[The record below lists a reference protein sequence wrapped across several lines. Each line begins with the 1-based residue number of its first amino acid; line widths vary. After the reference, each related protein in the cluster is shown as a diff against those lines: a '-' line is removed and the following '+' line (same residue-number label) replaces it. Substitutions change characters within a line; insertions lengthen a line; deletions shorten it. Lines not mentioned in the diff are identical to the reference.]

1 MLRVLHNNV
10 TSIVLLMVHVD
21 ALSRESGEGSRST
34 EADWMDENTRVSDNK
49 WTSSRT
55 TFWTEGTDGN
65 GNTLS
70 KSQREKYERLRK
82 VHDRFAGDN
91 ETYNRKTTIRYG
103 HIMNDVYTFCNLC
116 SLREHQTESVANIIR
131 ETDISSNNYG
141 GKSYEVIIL
150 AVMSL
155 IVDRSITDVDDMD
168 KRLLLT
174 ESFRELMDS
183 NEVGSSELRKVRQM
197 VRERVDLDEW

>member
-1 MLRVLHNNV
+1 M
-10 TSIVLLMVHVD
+10 IYFD
-21 ALSRESGEGSRST
+21 ALSRAPGDGSRST

-65 GNTLS
+65 GNTLN
-70 KSQREKYERLRK
+70 KSQRDKYKRLRK
-82 VHDRFAGDN
+82 VHDRFAGEN
-91 ETYNRKTTIRYG
+91 KKYNRKTTIRYG

-116 SLREHQTESVANIIR
+116 SLREQQTESVSNIIR

-155 IVDRSITDVDDMD
+155 IVDRDIDSVEDMD

-174 ESFRELMDS
+174 DSFRNLMDS
-183 NEVGSSELRKVRQM
+183 NEVGSSELRTVRQM
-197 VRERVDLDEW
+197 VRERVDLEKW

>member
-1 MLRVLHNNV
+1 M
-10 TSIVLLMVHVD
+10 IYFD
-21 ALSRESGEGSRST
+21 ALSRESGDGSRST

-65 GNTLS
+65 GNTLN
-70 KSQREKYERLRK
+70 KSQRDKYKRLRK
-82 VHDRFAGDN
+82 IHDRFAGDN

-116 SLREHQTESVANIIR
+116 SLREQQTESVSNIIR

-155 IVDRSITDVDDMD
+155 IVDRDIDSVEDMD

-174 ESFRELMDS
+174 DSFRNLMDS
-183 NEVGSSELRKVRQM
+183 NEVGSSELRTVRQM
-197 VRERVDLDEW
+197 VRERVDLEKW

>member
-1 MLRVLHNNV
+1 M
-10 TSIVLLMVHVD
+10 IYFD
-21 ALSRESGEGSRST
+21 ALSRESGDGSRST

-65 GNTLS
+65 GNTLN
-70 KSQREKYERLRK
+70 KSQRDKYKRLRK
-82 VHDRFAGDN
+82 VHDRFAGEN
-91 ETYNRKTTIRYG
+91 KKYNRKTTIRYG

-116 SLREHQTESVANIIR
+116 SLREQQTESVSNIIR

-155 IVDRSITDVDDMD
+155 IVDRDIDSVEDMN

-174 ESFRELMDS
+174 DSFRNLMDS
-183 NEVGSSELRKVRQM
+183 NEVGSSELRTVRQM
-197 VRERVDLDEW
+197 VRERVDLEKW